1 MGYPFAPHHS
11 RTIGPRRVSPYP
23 AAAITRQKQC
33 KPQSESSPVNIV
45 QDLAASSIKENMV
58 FRPVLP
64 QDEWKV
70 SFVKELIMIRSH
82 DMMIENVENIELDEI
97 LDYLCTS

>member
-1 MGYPFAPHHS
+1 MRPGHLS
-11 RTIGPRRVSPYP
+11 
-23 AAAITRQKQC
+23 
-33 KPQSESSPVNIV
+33 
-45 QDLAASSIKENMV
+45 ASSIKENMV

-82 DMMIENVENIELDEI
+82 DMMIENLENIELDDI
-97 LDYLCTS
+97 LDMETKVSIACKQ

>member
-1 MGYPFAPHHS
+1 
-11 RTIGPRRVSPYP
+11 
-23 AAAITRQKQC
+23 
-33 KPQSESSPVNIV
+33 
-45 QDLAASSIKENMV
+45 MV